1 MLGPMRRTSV
11 RLTFH
16 ARAHSPYHT
25 LGGSI
30 SITGRDH
37 EEMRIGIDF
46 TPAITQSAGI
56 GRYTRNLV
64 AALARLDAADRFTL
78 FSAERP
84 VPGRDF
90 PNAPNMHPRV
100 FNISNRY
107 MTTLWQRLRVPLP
120 VELFTGPLDVF
131 HGPDF
136 VLPPV
141 LRARS
146 VVTIHDLAF
155 LTHPECAMPALTA
168 YLSIAVPRA
177 VRAADRI
184 ITVSQATA
192 NDLTE
197 RLAVPPE
204 KITTAYPGLDPRF
217 TPDRDEVAIEALRLK
232 YGIQR
237 PSILAVSTIEPRKN
251 YERLIAAFAQA
262 THEPDGPQMLVIA
275 GRKGWLY
282 DGVFEAVEKHQ
293 LGERV
298 KFLDYISDDELPLL
312 YKAADVLA
320 MPSLSEGFGIPVAE
334 AMASGTPVVCSTG
347 GSLPEIAGDAALT
360 VDPYDIDD
368 LAAALLRLTRDI
380 ALRDTLVTR
389 GLARTKAFSWD
400 LSARAH
406 LDVYHSLGKKGH

>member
-1 MLGPMRRTSV
+1 
-11 RLTFH
+11 
-16 ARAHSPYHT
+16 
-25 LGGSI
+25 
-30 SITGRDH
+30 
-37 EEMRIGIDF
+37 MRIGIDF
-46 TPAITQSAGI
+46 TPAITQGAGI

-64 AALARLDAADRFTL
+64 AALARLDTDDRFKL
-78 FSAERP
+78 FAFERP
-84 VPGRDF
+84 IPGRDF
-90 PNAPNMHPRV
+90 PKAPNFHSRV

-107 MTTLWQRLRVPLP
+107 MTVLWHRLRLPIP
-120 VELFTGPLDVF
+120 VELFTGPVDVF

-146 VVTIHDLAF
+146 VVTIYDLAF
-155 LTHPECAMPALTA
+155 LTNPECAIPSLAA
-168 YLSIAVPRA
+168 YLSIVVPRA
-177 VRAADRI
+177 AHTADRI
-184 ITVSQATA
+184 IAISQATA

-197 RLAVPPE
+197 RLAIPPE
-204 KITTAYPGLDPRF
+204 KIAIAYPGLDPRF
-217 TPDRDEVAIEALRLK
+217 TPDRDEAALEALRAK
-232 YGIQR
+232 YGIER

-262 THEPDGPQMLVIA
+262 MHEPDGPKMLVIA

-282 DGVFEAVEKHQ
+282 DGVFETVEKLQ

-298 KFLDYISDDELPLL
+298 KFLDYVSDAELPLL

-320 MPSLSEGFGIPVAE
+320 MPSISEGFGIPVAE

-360 VDPYDIDD
+360 VDPYDVDG
-368 LAAALLRLTRDI
+368 LAAALVRLTRDA

-389 GLARTKAFSWD
+389 GLERVKAFSWD

-406 LDVYHSLGKKGH
+406 LDVYHSLGARH

>member
-1 MLGPMRRTSV
+1 
-11 RLTFH
+11 
-16 ARAHSPYHT
+16 
-25 LGGSI
+25 
-30 SITGRDH
+30 
-37 EEMRIGIDF
+37 MRIGIDF
-46 TPAITQSAGI
+46 TSAITQGAGI

-64 AALARLDAADRFTL
+64 AALANMDTTDRFTL

-84 VPGRDF
+84 VPGRNF

-107 MTTLWQRLRVPLP
+107 MTTLWQRLRVPLS
-120 VELFTGPLDVF
+120 VELFTGPIDVF

-155 LTHPECAMPALTA
+155 LTHPDCAMPSLTA
-168 YLSIAVPRA
+168 YLSVAVPRA

-192 NDLTE
+192 NELTE
-197 RLAVPPE
+197 RLAIPAE
-204 KITTAYPGLDPRF
+204 KIITAYPGLDPRF
-217 TPDRDEVAIEALRLK
+217 TPDRDEVAIEALRAK

-262 THEPDGPQMLVIA
+262 VREPDGPQMLVIA

-282 DGVFEAVEKHQ
+282 DGVFAAVEKLQ
-293 LGERV
+293 LGGRV
-298 KFLDYISDDELPLL
+298 RFLDYISDTELPLL
-312 YKAADVLA
+312 YKAADMLA
-320 MPSLSEGFGIPVAE
+320 MPSLTEGFGIPVAE
-334 AMASGTPVVCSTG
+334 AMASGIPVVCSTG
-347 GSLPEIAGDAALT
+347 GSLPEIAGGAALS
-360 VDPYDIDD
+360 VDPYDIEG
-368 LAAALLRLTRDI
+368 LAAALLRLTHDT

-389 GLARTKAFSWD
+389 GLERVKAFSWD
-400 LSARAH
+400 LSARTH
-406 LDVYHSLGKKGH
+406 LNVYHSLGKQR